1 MNDENMST
9 EYTEDGQ
16 IVESIMENA
25 KTVILMAVDIRGIL
39 MVQNNT
45 GNGRQAQA
53 GEMKL

>member
-1 MNDENMST
+1 MNEENMST
-9 EYTEDGQ
+9 EYTDGQ

-39 MVQNNT
+39 MVQNIT

-53 GEMKL
+53 G

>member
-53 GEMKL
+53 GEMQL